1 MTTQNLTLLKAMVQ
15 KMGWLEERQKVIAQ
29 NIANADT
36 PGYRPNDV
44 TPIDFKSMLGKAT
57 SAPSL
62 GSGLS
67 GIGAP
72 AAASATSGLALTNAG
87 HLNVGGVS
95 SSTHKAQEKQEKNPY
110 EIAPAGNAVVL
121 EEQLLKMN
129 ETYTDHRF
137 ITNLYQKNI
146 DMLKTAIRSQ

>member
-1 MTTQNLTLLKAMVQ
+1 MTTQNLTLLNAMVQ
-15 KMGWLEERQKVIAQ
+15 KMDWLEERQKVIAQ
-29 NIANADT
+29 NISNADT

-44 TPIDFKSMLGKAT
+44 TAIDFKSILAG
-57 SAPSL
+57 SSSSLSL
-62 GSGLS
+62 G
-67 GIGAP
+67 A
-72 AAASATSGLALTNAG
+72 AAASGGGIKMASAASGLATTNSAHMGLGGTSTSAG
-87 HLNVGGVS
+87 
-95 SSTHKAQEKQEKNPY
+95 KAQAKQDKHPY
-110 EIAPAGNAVVL
+110 EVAPAGNAVVL

>member
-15 KMGWLEERQKVIAQ
+15 KMDWLEERQKVIAQ

-44 TPIDFKSMLGKAT
+44 TPINFKSMLEKTSRSTSLSAGLAGLGT
-57 SAPSL
+57 GISAP
-62 GSGLS
+62 
-67 GIGAP
+67 
-72 AAASATSGLALTNAG
+72 ATSGLALTSAAHMG
-87 HLNVGGVS
+87 LGGTS
-95 SSTHKAQEKQEKNPY
+95 SGAAMPQKSQQKSVY
-110 EIAPAGNAVVL
+110 EVAPAGNAVVL
-121 EEQLLKMN
+121 EEQLLKMT
-129 ETYTDHRF
+129 ETFTDHRF

>member
-1 MTTQNLTLLKAMVQ
+1 MTTQNLTLLNAMVQ
-15 KMGWLEERQKVIAQ
+15 KMDWLEERQKVIAQ

-44 TPIDFKSMLGKAT
+44 TPIDFKSILGKAT
-57 SAPSL
+57 QTPSL
-62 GSGLS
+62 ASGLS
-67 GIGAP
+67 GIGAG
-72 AAASATSGLALTNAG
+72 AASSATSGLALTNAA
-87 HLNVGGVS
+87 HLNVGGTS
-95 SSTHKAQEKQEKNPY
+95 SGGTKPQERQEKHPY
-110 EIAPAGNAVVL
+110 EVAPAGNAVVL

>member
-1 MTTQNLTLLKAMVQ
+1 MTTQNLTLLNAMVQ
-15 KMGWLEERQKVIAQ
+15 KMDWLEERQKVIAQ

-44 TPIDFKSMLGKAT
+44 TPIDFKSILGKAT
-57 SAPSL
+57 QTPSL
-62 GSGLS
+62 AGGLS
-67 GIGAP
+67 GIGAG
-72 AAASATSGLALTNAG
+72 AASSATSGLALTNAA
-87 HLNVGGVS
+87 HLNVGGT
-95 SSTHKAQEKQEKNPY
+95 STSAAKPQERQQKHPY
-110 EIAPAGNAVVL
+110 EVAPAGNAVVL

>member
-1 MTTQNLTLLKAMVQ
+1 MTTQNLTLLKALVT
-15 KMGWLEERQKVIAQ
+15 KMDWLEERQKIIAQ
-29 NIANADT
+29 NISNADT

-44 TPIDFKSMLGKAT
+44 TPLNFKSLLSK
-57 SAPSL
+57 SASSISL
-62 GSGLS
+62 GAGMA
-67 GIGAP
+67 GIGAAAAP
-72 AAASATSGLALTNAG
+72 AAASGLAVTQAAHMGSGGTSG
-87 HLNVGGVS
+87 GGV
-95 SSTHKAQEKQEKNPY
+95 KIQEKQQKNPY
-110 EIAPAGNAVVL
+110 EVAPAGNAVVL

>member
-15 KMGWLEERQKVIAQ
+15 KMDWLEERQKVIAQ

-36 PGYRPNDV
+36 PGYRPNEI
-44 TPIDFKSMLGKAT
+44 TPINFKAMLSKT
-57 SAPSL
+57 SSSL
-62 GSGLS
+62 SLNAGIA
-67 GIGAP
+67 GIGAGS
-72 AAASATSGLALTNAG
+72 AAPVASGLAVTNAA
-87 HLNVGGVS
+87 HMSVGGASAGAVNS
-95 SSTHKAQEKQEKNPY
+95 QEREQKRPY
-110 EIAPAGNAVVL
+110 EVAPAGNAVVL

-129 ETYTDHRF
+129 DTYTSHRF